1 MNIKTNIKKKT
12 VILSNL
18 KIWKTTKYLSK
29 TTDFNKNS
37 ATYEKNIILPHH
49 QNSEEG
55 SGNIDLD
62 RGDIDFSLSDG
73 NGLQIDIEFFFTDK
87 IETHSAK

>member
-1 MNIKTNIKKKT
+1 MNIKTNINKET

-29 TTDFNKNS
+29 TTDFNQKS
-37 ATYEKNIILPHH
+37 ATYEKNIILAHIK
-49 QNSEEG
+49 NSEEG

-73 NGLQIDIEFFFTDK
+73 NDLQIDIELFFY
-87 IETHSAK
+87 I